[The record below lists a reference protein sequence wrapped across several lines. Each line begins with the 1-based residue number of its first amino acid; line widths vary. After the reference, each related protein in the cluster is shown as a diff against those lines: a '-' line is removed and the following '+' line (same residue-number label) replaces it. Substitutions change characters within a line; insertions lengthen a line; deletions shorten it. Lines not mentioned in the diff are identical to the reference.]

1 MKIDDFEQVRKKI
14 DDLKSKQS
22 RIEGALDQIEEQLK
36 KEPDIKDIDQAESA
50 LNKLNKEIDEDLK
63 KEDEM
68 LEELEKI
75 TDWSNLE

>member
-1 MKIDDFEQVRKKI
+1 MKIDDFEQLRKEI
-14 DDLKSKQS
+14 DGFKSKKS

-36 KEPDIKDIDQAESA
+36 KEPDIKDIDQAESV
-50 LNKLNKEIDEDLK
+50 LSKLNKEIDEDLK

-75 TDWSNLE
+75 TDWGSLE